1 MAIKEDCAFLKLS
14 DKNERKTCIAL
25 EELLCKKKIAHFTK
39 ILKRQKQAL
48 KNTVLGEKSDD

>member
-25 EELLCKKKIAHFTK
+25 EELLCKKKDCPFYKNFETAKAGIEKYGFRRK
-39 ILKRQKQAL
+39 IR
-48 KNTVLGEKSDD
+48 